1 MNVPTAIEEAFAD
14 LIKGYKLG
22 SKTIV
27 RCWHSVR
34 NDVKWRPDVD
44 LSFPCVDVRC
54 APPKPDEIE
63 RTLLIPC
70 RLQVFTKSVDD
81 KNHQSINRIEEAVQS
96 ACDALYSQFI
106 AQAGVKYAAFVTAVE
121 AACSGLDIGGFTF
134 GEGLEPYDNDGL
146 NTVGIT
152 MTVHYSRSDF

>member
-14 LIKGYKLG
+14 LIKGYELG

-44 LSFPCVDVRC
+44 LSFPCIDVRC
-54 APPKPDEIE
+54 GPPKMDENE
-63 RTLLIPC
+63 RTLSADC
-70 RLQVFTKSVDD
+70 TMQAFANAVDD
-81 KNHQSINRIEEAVQS
+81 KDHQSINGIEQAIQE
-96 ACDALYSQFI
+96 ACDDLYSQFL
-106 AQAGVKYAAFVTAVE
+106 AQAGTEYTTFLAAFVE
-121 AACSGLDIGGFTF
+121 ACSGATIGGFTF
-134 GEGLEPYDNDGL
+134 GEGIAPYDDDGL